1 MGSGS
6 EFAQKT
12 GTRRALVTGGG
23 GFIGGHLVR
32 RLLEEGYAVASLDI
46 KPEEEW
52 HQVHNDAV
60 NLPMTDAGTPAS
72 FKSVLR
78 SVDEVYHL
86 AENMGGIGFI
96 ERNLVDCASS
106 VVTSVNLLNAL
117 EPGQLMFFSSSA
129 CVYAQRHQ
137 RCDNDYVVNLYEWMA
152 HPADPEPGY
161 GWAKLYVE
169 QLLRYHREERGLDV
183 RVARFHN
190 SYGPHGTWTGGREK
204 APAAICRKVALARLS
219 GEHSIEI
226 WGGGNQLRSF
236 MWIGDNVEGIRRI
249 ARTNHS
255 DPVNLGSEELVSVDN
270 LVDITIEIAF
280 GRPTPFRRIYDLDAP
295 KGVRGRNSENTLL
308 RVITDGWEPT
318 TPLRDG
324 LEKTYKWIYDQ
335 VVRSINA

>member
-52 HQVHNDAV
+52 HQVHGDAV
-60 NLPMTDAGTPAS
+60 NLPVTDAGTPAS
-72 FKSVLR
+72 YKSVLR

-117 EPGQLMFFSSSA
+117 EPGQRVFFSSSA
-129 CVYAQRHQ
+129 CVYAQSDQ
-137 RCDNDYVVNLYEWMA
+137 QLTGAETTKLAEWTA

-219 GEHSIEI
+219 GEHKIEI
-226 WGGGNQLRSF
+226 WGDGGQSRSF
-236 MWIGDNVEGIRRI
+236 MWIDDNVEGIRRI
-249 ARTNHS
+249 MES
-255 DPVNLGSEELVSVDN
+255 DYGDPVNLGSEELVTVN
-270 LVDITIEIAF
+270 ALVDTIIQIAF
-280 GRPTPFRRIYDLDAP
+280 GEQVEFERTYDLAAP
-295 KGVRGRNSENTLL
+295 RGVRGRNSDNTLL
-308 RVITDGWEPT
+308 RSITGGWEPT
-318 TPLRDG
+318 TPLCDG
-324 LEKTYKWIYDQ
+324 LEKTYEWIHDQ
-335 VVRSINA
+335 VVRSLDA